1 MLLALE
7 KQNLLPEGKTALD
20 VFIVVSNTINLPL
33 AFKIISLLRSNG
45 LACDMD
51 FLERSMKAQM
61 KQANRLQARNVVIF
75 GEDEVARGAVVLRNM
90 AIVVLMFVVYMR
102 KKILEEPLPIQ
113 IGIALFVGG
122 ALGNLID
129 RMKTGLVV
137 DFFDFRIWPVF
148 NIADIAICLGVGVMI
163 WSIIREEL
171 KSRN

>member
-1 MLLALE
+1 MYLI
-7 KQNLLPEGKTALD
+7 
-20 VFIVVSNTINLPL
+20 IVVFVVVMLDQITKYMIVSNMTEGMSIPVINQVFHLTFVLNPGA
-33 AFKIISLLRSNG
+33 AFGMLEHNREFFII
-45 LACDMD
+45 
-51 FLERSMKAQM
+51 
-61 KQANRLQARNVVIF
+61 
-75 GEDEVARGAVVLRNM
+75 M
-90 AIVVLMFVVYMR
+90 AIAVLMFVVYMR
-102 KKILEEPLPIQ
+102 KKILEEPLTVQ

>member
-1 MLLALE
+1 MVMLDQITKYMIVRNMTEGMSIPIIDQVFHLTFVLNPGAAFGMLE
-7 KQNLLPEGKTALD
+7 HNREF
-20 VFIVVSNTINLPL
+20 FII
-33 AFKIISLLRSNG
+33 
-45 LACDMD
+45 
-51 FLERSMKAQM
+51 
-61 KQANRLQARNVVIF
+61 
-75 GEDEVARGAVVLRNM
+75 M

>member
-1 MLLALE
+1 MYLI
-7 KQNLLPEGKTALD
+7 
-20 VFIVVSNTINLPL
+20 IVVFVVVMLDQITKYMIVSNMTEGMSIPIINQVFHLTFVLNPGA
-33 AFKIISLLRSNG
+33 AFGMLEHNREFFII
-45 LACDMD
+45 
-51 FLERSMKAQM
+51 
-61 KQANRLQARNVVIF
+61 
-75 GEDEVARGAVVLRNM
+75 M

-102 KKILEEPLPIQ
+102 KKILEEPLTVQ

-148 NIADIAICLGVGVMI
+148 NVADIAICLGVGVMI

>member
-1 MLLALE
+1 MYLI
-7 KQNLLPEGKTALD
+7 
-20 VFIVVSNTINLPL
+20 IVVFVVVMLDQITKYMIVRNMTEGMSIPIIDQVFHLTFVLNPGA
-33 AFKIISLLRSNG
+33 AFGMLEHNREFFII
-45 LACDMD
+45 
-51 FLERSMKAQM
+51 
-61 KQANRLQARNVVIF
+61 
-75 GEDEVARGAVVLRNM
+75 M

>member
-1 MLLALE
+1 MYLI
-7 KQNLLPEGKTALD
+7 
-20 VFIVVSNTINLPL
+20 IVVFVVVMLDQITKYMIVSNMTEGMSIPVINQVFHLTFVLNPGA
-33 AFKIISLLRSNG
+33 AFGMLEHNREFFII
-45 LACDMD
+45 
-51 FLERSMKAQM
+51 
-61 KQANRLQARNVVIF
+61 
-75 GEDEVARGAVVLRNM
+75 M
-90 AIVVLMFVVYMR
+90 AIAVLMFVVYMR
-102 KKILEEPLPIQ
+102 KKILEEPLTVQ

-148 NIADIAICLGVGVMI
+148 NVADIAICLGVGVMI

>member
-1 MLLALE
+1 MYLI
-7 KQNLLPEGKTALD
+7 
-20 VFIVVSNTINLPL
+20 IVVFVVVMLDQITKYMIVSNMTEGMSIPIIDQVFHLTFVLNPGA
-33 AFKIISLLRSNG
+33 AFGMLEHNREFFII
-45 LACDMD
+45 
-51 FLERSMKAQM
+51 
-61 KQANRLQARNVVIF
+61 
-75 GEDEVARGAVVLRNM
+75 M
-90 AIVVLMFVVYMR
+90 AIAVLMFVVYMR
-102 KKILEEPLPIQ
+102 KKILEEPLTVQ

-148 NIADIAICLGVGVMI
+148 NVADIAICLGVGVMI

>member
-1 MLLALE
+1 MYLI
-7 KQNLLPEGKTALD
+7 
-20 VFIVVSNTINLPL
+20 IVVFVVVMLDQITKYMIVRNMTEGMSIPIIDQVFHLTFVLNPGA
-33 AFKIISLLRSNG
+33 AFGMLEHNREFFII
-45 LACDMD
+45 
-51 FLERSMKAQM
+51 
-61 KQANRLQARNVVIF
+61 
-75 GEDEVARGAVVLRNM
+75 M

-163 WSIIREEL
+163 WSIIREGL

>member
-1 MLLALE
+1 MVMLDQIT
-7 KQNLLPEGKTALD
+7 KYM
-20 VFIVVSNTINLPL
+20 IVSNMTEGMSIPIINQVFHLTFVLNPGA
-33 AFKIISLLRSNG
+33 AFGMLEHNREFFII
-45 LACDMD
+45 
-51 FLERSMKAQM
+51 
-61 KQANRLQARNVVIF
+61 
-75 GEDEVARGAVVLRNM
+75 M
-90 AIVVLMFVVYMR
+90 AIAVLMFVVYMR
-102 KKILEEPLPIQ
+102 KKILEEPLTVQ

-148 NIADIAICLGVGVMI
+148 NVADIAICLGVGVMI

>member
-1 MLLALE
+1 MYLI
-7 KQNLLPEGKTALD
+7 
-20 VFIVVSNTINLPL
+20 IVVFVVVMLDQITKYMIVSNMTEGMSIPIIDQVFHLTFVLNPGA
-33 AFKIISLLRSNG
+33 AFGMLEHNSEFFII
-45 LACDMD
+45 
-51 FLERSMKAQM
+51 
-61 KQANRLQARNVVIF
+61 
-75 GEDEVARGAVVLRNM
+75 M